1 MIKNRLYEFWGEE
14 FKEKEEQRK
23 ELATVVVEAR
33 DYDGLDWGIDDIG
46 VKI

>member
-1 MIKNRLYEFWGEE
+1 MDYGLYEFWGEG

-33 DYDGLDWGIDDIG
+33 DYDDLDWGINDIG